1 MKFKTISLS
10 LLAILMIIA
19 LPACNIP
26 QTGVLPTP
34 TADTKIIEETI
45 AAVSTSVVQTAW
57 ADLTAQALLNPSATS
72 TTAPTETPAA
82 TATSTNTPLPPPTL
96 APTNTFIPPTA
107 APTLTFTPSAYTCQV
122 TALNPARNATI
133 TKGGDF
139 DLNVTLKNIGTSTW
153 DANNIDFRY
162 LSGAKF
168 QESKDALDLPKEVK
182 PGETVNFIID
192 MIANTDT
199 GTQSATWSL
208 VQNGS
213 NFCTITIQIVVQ

>member
-1 MKFKTISLS
+1 
-10 LLAILMIIA
+10 
-19 LPACNIP
+19 
-26 QTGVLPTP
+26 
-34 TADTKIIEETI
+34 
-45 AAVSTSVVQTAW
+45 
-57 ADLTAQALLNPSATS
+57 
-72 TTAPTETPAA
+72 
-82 TATSTNTPLPPPTL
+82 
-96 APTNTFIPPTA
+96 
-107 APTLTFTPSAYTCQV
+107 V

-139 DLNVTLKNIGTSTW
+139 DLNVTLKNIGISTW

-199 GTQSATWSL
+199 GPKAQPGHWCKTGPISARSPSKSSFNNSNRNPSALKVKCLQGFFLYNIYTVSRWFLLKLL
-208 VQNGS
+208 V
-213 NFCTITIQIVVQ
+213 